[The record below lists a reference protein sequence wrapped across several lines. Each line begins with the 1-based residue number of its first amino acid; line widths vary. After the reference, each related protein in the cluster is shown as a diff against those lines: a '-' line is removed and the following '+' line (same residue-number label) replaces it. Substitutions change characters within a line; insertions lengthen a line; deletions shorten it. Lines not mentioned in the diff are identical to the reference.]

1 MNTREIQ
8 PIQVW
13 NPSGNKTV
21 TFLALT
27 NFFGYHF
34 DNGTGK
40 IEYKLISTD
49 PEFGATDCFIGT
61 LDIPAATIQQWG
73 PSDDIIFQ
81 YVANTLGLVII

>member
-27 NFFGYHF
+27 NFFDYHF

-40 IEYKLISTD
+40 IEYKLISAD
-49 PEFGATDCFIGT
+49 PDLGATDCFVGI
-61 LDIPAATIQQWG
+61 LDIPASIIQQWG
-73 PSDDIIFQ
+73 PSDDIIFD
-81 YVANTLGLVII
+81 YVADTLGLTIV